1 MVLEFGMIATLNND
15 GRFHIRKWRSVWR
28 LDAGDG
34 LDARGE
40 WMRAG
45 EDQRRGMD
53 ADRGGAEI
61 FKQIQ

>member
-1 MVLEFGMIATLNND
+1 VALKFGMIAKLNND

-28 LDAGDG
+28 LDAE
-34 LDARGE
+34 GE

-61 FKQIQ
+61 FKRIP

>member
-1 MVLEFGMIATLNND
+1 MIATLNND
-15 GRFHIRKWRSVWR
+15 GRFRIRKWCCGWR
-28 LDAGDG
+28 LNAG
-34 LDARGE
+34 GE

-61 FKQIQ
+61 LKQIP

>member
-1 MVLEFGMIATLNND
+1 MALELGMIATLNND

-28 LDAGDG
+28 LDAGG
-34 LDARGE
+34 G
-40 WMRAG
+40 WMGAG

-61 FKQIQ
+61 FKQIR

>member
-1 MVLEFGMIATLNND
+1 MALEFGMIATLNND

-28 LDAGDG
+28 LDAGG
-34 LDARGE
+34 G

-53 ADRGGAEI
+53 EDRGGAEI
-61 FKQIQ
+61 LKQIP

>member
-1 MVLEFGMIATLNND
+1 MALKFGMIAKLNND
-15 GRFHIRKWRSVWR
+15 GGFHIRKWRSVCR
-28 LDAGDG
+28 LDAGGD

-61 FKQIQ
+61 LKRIP